1 LKYQSEESES
11 HELES
16 GELEEVTYAA
26 ARSPAG
32 AAFFDID
39 GTLLAKPSLERRFFW
54 ELQRQGKIP
63 ARNYFAWLAET
74 LRVGLRS
81 PRDLRAILQTN
92 KSYLRGVHAEIPS
105 RVNPSSAH
113 AGNATSPD
121 ATSSSTTSGS
131 ADHGGAL
138 PESWLP
144 GFFPAAIQRVWW
156 HALRGDAIALVTGTL
171 APLAEIVQ
179 FALERELLWR
189 GVECKVFSI
198 ATKPDAADGCW
209 TGRVAGAAIFG
220 EEKALTIKEF
230 ARAQN
235 ISLARCSAYGDSS
248 LDRWMLAAVGH
259 AFAVNPTRRLRRLA
273 RLRGWQILHWTH
285 CAVRTASEQRAAS
298 EQKAASERRAASE
311 QRIANEQPT
320 TNREHRSKKSLK
332 LKREAAR

>member
-11 HELES
+11 Q
-16 GELEEVTYAA
+16 ELEEVTYAA
-26 ARSPAG
+26 ARSPTG

-39 GTLLAKPSLERRFFW
+39 GTLLAKPSLERRFFR
-54 ELQRQGKIP
+54 ELRRRGKIP
-63 ARNYFAWLAET
+63 ARNYFAWLAEA
-74 LRVGLRS
+74 LRLGLRS
-81 PRDLRAILQTN
+81 PRDLRAIVQTN
-92 KSYLRGVHAEIPS
+92 KSYLRGVHAEIPC
-105 RVNPSSAH
+105 VNPSSAH
-113 AGNATSPD
+113 AGNAASSN
-121 ATSSSTTSGS
+121 ATPSSTASGS
-131 ADHGGAL
+131 ADHGVAL
-138 PESWLP
+138 PGSWLP
-144 GFFPAAIQRVWW
+144 EFFPAAIQRVWW
-156 HALRGDAIALVTGTL
+156 HALRGDAIALVSGTL

-179 FALERELLWR
+179 FALQRELLWR
-189 GVECKVFSI
+189 GVECKIFSI
-198 ATKPDAADGCW
+198 ATKLEAADGCW
-209 TGRVAGAAIFG
+209 TGSVAGAAIFS
-220 EEKALTIKEF
+220 EEKALTIKQF

-298 EQKAASERRAASE
+298 EQKAASERRAVSE

-320 TNREHRSKKSLK
+320 TNREHRLKKSLK

>member
-1 LKYQSEESES
+1 MKYQNEESES

-16 GELEEVTYAA
+16 DELEEVTYAA

-54 ELQRQGKIP
+54 ELQRRGEIP

-105 RVNPSSAH
+105 RVNPSRAH
-113 AGNATSPD
+113 AGNATSPN

-198 ATKPDAADGCW
+198 ATKPEAADGCW
-209 TGRVAGAAIFG
+209 TGRVAGAAIF
-220 EEKALTIKEF
+220 ECKIFRWRAA
-230 ARAQN
+230 ARMA
-235 ISLARCSAYGDSS
+235 ILRWIAGCLPPRAMLLRSIPRGDCGVLRACVAGRFCTGHIARCV
-248 LDRWMLAAVGH
+248 L
-259 AFAVNPTRRLRRLA
+259 
-273 RLRGWQILHWTH
+273 Q
-285 CAVRTASEQRAAS
+285 ASKGLPVSKGPPAS
-298 EQKAASERRAASE
+298 D
-311 QRIANEQPT
+311 EQPANSESPMS
-320 TNREHRSKKSLK
+320 NRPPIGNTD
-332 LKREAAR
+332 